1 MLSVILGHDIATMKQ
16 TFLITFLVCIG
27 LTIFSCDNPKGNGS
41 STTLNSNTVDSLELT
56 STAFFKMD
64 TLKQVPSDIQTLI
77 KGKVTRVFKVDFDGD
92 GKLDFICQ
100 YEPVTNIDKADFL
113 EDWITSD
120 KNLFKRVKKY
130 SMDFDFFWFVNL
142 DNDPEPE
149 IFTATG
155 YEDGIDYA
163 FYDQDLKTSQD
174 KLLFYFNPVILENG
188 KHYWG
193 YPWDITD
200 LILKSDSK
208 NIYIQSSV
216 DNDIERDGNITI
228 PDTTK
233 PFPAIFFKG
242 HSTQPDMKVE
252 AIRNI
257 KWTTLDELK

>member
-1 MLSVILGHDIATMKQ
+1 MKK
-16 TFLITFLVCIG
+16 TFLITFLVYMG
-27 LTIFSCDNPKGNGS
+27 LTIFSCDNPKENGF
-41 STTLNSNTVDSLELT
+41 STTLNSNTVDSLELI

-64 TLKQVPSDIQTLI
+64 TLKQVPSYIQPLI

-100 YEPVTNIDKADFL
+100 YKPVTNIDKADFL

-120 KNLFKRVKKY
+120 KRLFKRLKKY

-142 DNDPEPE
+142 DKDPEPE

-163 FYDQDLKTSQD
+163 FYDQDLKTLQD
-174 KLLFYFNPVILENG
+174 NLLFYFNPIIIENS

-200 LILKSDSK
+200 LILKYDSQ
-208 NIYIQSSV
+208 NIYLQSSV

-233 PFPAIFFKG
+233 QFPAIFFKG
-242 HSTQPDMKVE
+242 HSTQSDMKVE

-257 KWTTLDELK
+257 KWSTLDELK